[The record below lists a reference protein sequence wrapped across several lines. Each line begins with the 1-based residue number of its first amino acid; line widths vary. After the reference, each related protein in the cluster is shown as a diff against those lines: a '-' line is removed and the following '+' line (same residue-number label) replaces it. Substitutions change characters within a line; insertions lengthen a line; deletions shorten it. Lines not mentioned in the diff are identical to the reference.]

1 MAVLSRTIPHA
12 QAKAPARPSI
22 RIGPVLLLAGAAAVI
37 IGLLQVV
44 QMSEATTTNFA
55 IQKREQDK
63 LQLQASVRDLEA
75 NIAALSSITRVEQE
89 ARRLGLR
96 PAASR
101 QVISVNVAWPG
112 ASSPLPSSL
121 APPARAATNGAPKDT
136 PWWRDLLNLLPF
148 N

>member
-1 MAVLSRTIPHA
+1 MAVLNRTIPHPL
-12 QAKAPARPSI
+12 AKVPARPSI

-37 IGLLQVV
+37 IGLMQVV

-55 IQKREQDK
+55 IQKRQHDK
-63 LQLQASVRDLEA
+63 LQLEASVHELEA

-89 ARRLGLR
+89 AKRLGLQ
-96 PAASR
+96 PATSR
-101 QVISVNVAWPG
+101 DVISVNVAWPG

-121 APPARAATNGAPKDT
+121 APPDQQEAAGVTKDT

>member
-1 MAVLSRTIPHA
+1 MALLNGTIPRPL
-12 QAKAPARPSI
+12 AKAPARPSI

-63 LQLQASVRDLEA
+63 LQLEASVRDLEA
-75 NIAALSSITRVEQE
+75 NVAALSSITRVEQE
-89 ARRLGLR
+89 AKRLGLQS
-96 PAASR
+96 ATSR
-101 QVISVNVAWPG
+101 EVISVNVAWPG
-112 ASSPLPSSL
+112 ASSPLPSNL
-121 APPARAATNGAPKDT
+121 APPKQAVTAGAPKKA
-136 PWWRDLLNLLPF
+136 PWWRHPLKLPPF

>member
-1 MAVLSRTIPHA
+1 MAVLNRTIPRPL
-12 QAKAPARPSI
+12 AKAPARPSI

-55 IQKREQDK
+55 IQKRAHEK
-63 LQLQASVRDLEA
+63 VQLEASVRDLEA

-89 ARRLGLR
+89 ANRLGLK
-96 PAASR
+96 PATSR
-101 QVISVNVAWPG
+101 EVISVNVAWPG

-121 APPARAATNGAPKDT
+121 APPEKPKAAGAPKDA
-136 PWWRDLLNLLPF
+136 PWWRDLLHLLPF